1 MSEEQSKLSEEQRK
15 VIEESDEFHPYD
27 CELNFTVKFS
37 LHRDKEPTK
46 EEMIE
51 AYTATIYNNAYDD
64 IIGFFQD
71 RRADYRK
78 SVDTPLNWQSPVR
91 DVECTALLN
100 PDYSEECDCCGAG
113 VIARDGTVIDEEAR
127 QYSYL
132 DCGTFWLC
140 GEHPYCA
147 SS

>member
-1 MSEEQSKLSEEQRK
+1 MSEEQSELSEEQRK

-27 CELNFTVKFS
+27 CELNLTVKFS

-46 EEMIE
+46 EEMTRAFYGYMYE
-51 AYTATIYNNAYDD
+51 ECFSN
-64 IIGFFQD
+64 IIKFFQGCREEERTRLD
-71 RRADYRK
+71 PQLSIYSLVQD
-78 SVDTPLNWQSPVR
+78 L
-91 DVECTALLN
+91 EGTALLN

-127 QYSYL
+127 QDSYL
-132 DCGTFWLC
+132 DQRTFWLC
-140 GEHPYCA
+140 GEHPGCA

>member
-1 MSEEQSKLSEEQRK
+1 MSEEQSKFSEEQRK

-27 CELNFTVKFS
+27 CELNLTVKFS

-46 EEMIE
+46 EEMTRAFYGYMYEECFSNIIKFLGE
-51 AYTATIYNNAYDD
+51 AKAIARTEIVTFKTS
-64 IIGFFQD
+64 IGD
-71 RRADYRK
+71 E
-78 SVDTPLNWQSPVR
+78 S
-91 DVECTALLN
+91 TALLN

-127 QYSYL
+127 QVSNSVT
-132 DCGTFWLC
+132 GSHWLC
-140 GEHPYCA
+140 GEHPGCA

>member
-37 LHRDKEPTK
+37 LSCDKEPAK

-51 AYTATIYNNAYDD
+51 AYMATIYNNAFND
-64 IIGFFQD
+64 IIKFFQD
-71 RRADYRK
+71 CRADYRK
-78 SVDTPLNWQSPVR
+78 ISAPLGMQSPVR
-91 DVECTALLN
+91 DIECTALLN

-127 QYSYL
+127 QDSYL

>member
-1 MSEEQSKLSEEQRK
+1 MSEEQRK

-46 EEMIE
+46 EEMTNV
-51 AYTATIYNNAYDD
+51 YYGHVYDECLAN
-64 IIGFFQD
+64 ILEFMQKC
-71 RRADYRK
+71 RK
-78 SVDTPLNWQSPVR
+78 DVRTTLGVTPLSMKSLVR
-91 DVECTALLN
+91 DIEGTALLN

-127 QYSYL
+127 QVYDSVIENR
-132 DCGTFWLC
+132 WLC
-140 GEHPYCA
+140 GEHPGCA

>member
-1 MSEEQSKLSEEQRK
+1 MSEEQRK

-37 LHRDKEPTK
+37 LYRDKEPTK
-46 EEMIE
+46 DEMMR
-51 AYTATIYNNAYDD
+51 AYMAQIYNNAFNK
-64 IIGFFQD
+64 IIGFLGDTQH
-71 RRADYRK
+71 DYRTK
-78 SVDTPLNWQSPVR
+78 EGTIRSLVGDS
-91 DVECTALLN
+91 EGTALLN

-127 QYSYL
+127 QVYDSVIENR
-132 DCGTFWLC
+132 WLC
-140 GEHPYCA
+140 GEHPGCA